1 MILKNFI
8 VFEGL
13 DGSGTTTQSRLLSEK
28 LNVVFTCEP
37 SDNPVGSFIR
47 QNLRKEHSVLPQTL
61 AGLFTADRHEHLFG
75 QNGIDQQIKSGKTVI
90 CDRYL
95 FSSLAYQSLDCDFN
109 EIYRLNK
116 DFPLPEIVFF
126 IDTPI
131 EECLKRISGRD
142 AAPELFERA
151 ELQRRIYDNYQK
163 GFEAFQNAGLNLVR
177 LDGMKSVDE
186 LLEEELKI
194 LGK

>member
-13 DGSGTTTQSRLLSEK
+13 DGSGTTTQSRLLSER
-28 LNVVFTCEP
+28 LNAVFTCEP

-47 QNLRKEHSVLPQTL
+47 QILRKEHSVLPQTL

-177 LDGMKSVDE
+177 LDGMKTVNE